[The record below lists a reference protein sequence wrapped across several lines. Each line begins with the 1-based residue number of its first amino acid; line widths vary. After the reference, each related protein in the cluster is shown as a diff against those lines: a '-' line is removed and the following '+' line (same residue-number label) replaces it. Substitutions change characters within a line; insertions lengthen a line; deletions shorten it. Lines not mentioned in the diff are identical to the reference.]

1 MCRVELNYLRIKAN
15 ADEKIIE
22 KLFKIVE
29 LVQCLDLV
37 KLIIIVN
44 VKQYL
49 DSDELVE
56 FYKYCVYNNVK
67 LLLLERGSE
76 VSLLERERILFVDE
90 DYDEFF
96 KQ

>member
-29 LVQCLDLV
+29 FVQCLDLA

-49 DSDELVE
+49 DLDELVE
-56 FYKYCVYNNVK
+56 FYKYCMYNNVK

-76 VSLLERERILFVDE
+76 VSPLGRERILFVDE

>member
-1 MCRVELNYLRIKAN
+1 LCRVELNYLRIKAN

-29 LVQCLDLV
+29 LVQCLDLA

-49 DSDELVE
+49 D
-56 FYKYCVYNNVK
+56 
-67 LLLLERGSE
+67 
-76 VSLLERERILFVDE
+76 
-90 DYDEFF
+90 
-96 KQ
+96 